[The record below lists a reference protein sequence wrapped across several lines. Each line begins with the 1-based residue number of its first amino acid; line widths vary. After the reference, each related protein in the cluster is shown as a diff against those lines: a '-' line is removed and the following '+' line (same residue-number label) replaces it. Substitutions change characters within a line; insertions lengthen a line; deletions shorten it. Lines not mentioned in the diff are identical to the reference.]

1 MVGVNHDSG
10 IMHVLYFLFL
20 QDIDNSIEIYFIIM
34 ILKRINI
41 RIISRYHI
49 VEINAT
55 YLYQQIT
62 FRLRLV

>member
-1 MVGVNHDSG
+1 MCC
-10 IMHVLYFLFL
+10 IFLFL